1 MTDEEQKRI
10 VNLLRWYADR
20 MEKQLSSPT
29 LRAAANEIERLQR
42 ELNSVLN
49 LFFQESER
57 RAIQDRQIAQL
68 EKAVEALKRM

>member
-20 MEKQLSSPT
+20 MVKQLSSPT

-42 ELNSVLN
+42 ELNSTLG
-49 LFFQESER
+49 LLYQESEH
-57 RAIQDRQIAQL
+57 RAEQDKRIERL
-68 EKAVEALKRM
+68 EKDLEALRRM

>member
-1 MTDEEQKRI
+1 MTDEEQNRL
-10 VNLLRWYADR
+10 VAD
-20 MEKQLSSPT
+20 
-29 LRAAANEIERLQR
+29 LRATGFQCFHRAANEIERLQR

-57 RAIQDRQIAQL
+57 RSIQDRQIAQL